1 MRAAEESAIAGGT
14 TVEIPVKAEWGAGA
28 YALDSAHGKI
38 TWKVDHLGFSTYIG
52 QFVNV
57 QAELNI
63 DPANPSAGTLT
74 ATIPLTDVASNSD
87 GLDRHLQTAD
97 FFDTA
102 NHPTATFVSR
112 SVTVDADDANEATV
126 VGFYRGLQEVGLK
139 PGKDIAVVGYNDIP
153 LANELIVPL
162 TSVRLPLAEMGRHAV
177 ELLLKRIKGEAV
189 ESIILAPQLQVRAS
203 SGLRVAG

>member
-1 MRAAEESAIAGGT
+1 MRTPFMKYAVVGAAALSLVAGGAVVAQAALT
-14 TVEIPVKAEWGAGA
+14 KNPAEVTAGN
-28 YALDSAHGKI
+28 YDLDSGHGKI
-38 TWKVDHLGFSTYIG
+38 TWSVSHLGFSTYTG

-102 NHPTATFVSR
+102 NHPVATFVSR
-112 SVTVDADDANEATV
+112 SITVDAEDPTEATV
-126 VGFYRGLQEVGLK
+126 VGDLTLRGVTKPVTIEVEFNGA
-139 PGKDIAVVGYNDIP
+139 GTV
-153 LANELIVPL
+153 
-162 TSVRLPLAEMGRHAV
+162 MGAY
-177 ELLLKRIKGEAV
+177 KAGFDGEATIKRSDFGINYALPAV
-189 ESIILAPQLQVRAS
+189 SDEVKLHIEGEFVIQK
-203 SGLRVAG
+203 